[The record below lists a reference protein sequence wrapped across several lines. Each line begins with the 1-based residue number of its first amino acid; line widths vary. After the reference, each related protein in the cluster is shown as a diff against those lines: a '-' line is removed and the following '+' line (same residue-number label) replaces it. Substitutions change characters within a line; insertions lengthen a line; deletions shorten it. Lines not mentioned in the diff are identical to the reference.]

1 MRVKNVSGV
10 QQRIITPSGEIRV
23 QPNACVDIPSSRFN
37 PRYFVE
43 VSDDD
48 KPKSAVALTEADN
61 RTFASDMEPVVME
74 NGKIAEKL
82 VDEAAPK
89 AEEPMVAPSK
99 PVEFRQAKPAGRPK
113 KLA

>member
-10 QQRIITPSGEIRV
+10 QQRIITPSGEVRI
-23 QPNACVDIPSSRFN
+23 QPNECVMIPNSRFN

-48 KPKSAVALTEADN
+48 KPKSAVAFTEVDN

-74 NGKIAEKL
+74 TGQVAEKL

-89 AEEPMVAPSK
+89 AEEPMVTPSK
-99 PVEFRQAKPAGRPK
+99 QIEFRQAKPAGRPK